1 MEQEYFRIGVIT
13 EPHGVKGEVKVFPV
27 GDEPGHL
34 KKVKQMFLKEKE
46 GMIPLKPVGFKNQND
61 RIIIKFEEYADRTAV
76 EKLRKK
82 ELYVLREDAVPLK
95 KDEYYVTDL
104 EGLDVYENDEKI
116 GVLKEVQNYGANDVY
131 EIERIDGTSLL
142 LPAIKE
148 CILKVDIEG
157 GRIDVSVMEGL

>member
-1 MEQEYFRIGVIT
+1 M
-13 EPHGVKGEVKVFPV
+13 
-27 GDEPGHL
+27 
-34 KKVKQMFLKEKE
+34 
-46 GMIPLKPVGFKNQND
+46 
-61 RIIIKFEEYADRTAV
+61 
-76 EKLRKK
+76 
-82 ELYVLREDAVPLK
+82 PLK